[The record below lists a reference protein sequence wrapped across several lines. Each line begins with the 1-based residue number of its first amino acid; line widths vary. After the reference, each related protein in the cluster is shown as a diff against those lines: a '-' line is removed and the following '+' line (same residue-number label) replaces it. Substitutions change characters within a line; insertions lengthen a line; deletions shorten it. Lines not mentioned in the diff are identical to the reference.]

1 MDLELA
7 GKVALVG
14 GASRGLGYAIAEAFA
29 REGARVALCSRDA
42 AAISAAAERLAIR
55 FPGALLPIAADVAT
69 AEGCQAFVSQA
80 LDRFGR
86 IDVLVSNSGGPAPGH
101 FADLCE
107 QQWQAAVD
115 LLLLS
120 AVRLTGLVVPAMQR
134 GGGGALV
141 YLTGFGVRAPGL
153 IANLML
159 SASVRS
165 AVDGMAKALAVDLAP
180 SGIRVNCVL
189 PGRIATDRLREIES
203 STAAARGISPE
214 AVRADAVLGIPM
226 GRVGR
231 PEELADA
238 VAFLA
243 SARASFITGQSLVVD
258 GGEVPNT

>member
-1 MDLELA
+1 
-7 GKVALVG
+7 
-14 GASRGLGYAIAEAFA
+14 R
-29 REGARVALCSRDA
+29 
-42 AAISAAAERLAIR
+42 
-55 FPGALLPIAADVAT
+55 
-69 AEGCQAFVSQA
+69 
-80 LDRFGR
+80 
-86 IDVLVSNSGGPAPGH
+86 N
-101 FADLCE
+101 
-107 QQWQAAVD
+107 
-115 LLLLS
+115 
-120 AVRLTGLVVPAMQR
+120 
-134 GGGGALV
+134 GGGALV

-189 PGRIATDRLREIES
+189 PGRIATDRLFEIES
-203 STAAARGISPE
+203 STAAARGISRE

-243 SARASFITGQSLVVD
+243 SPRASFITGQSLVVD
-258 GGEVPNT
+258 GGEVPTT